1 MSQLQVGG
9 AVSLEDL
16 QGAQLL
22 LLLSKGSERGKETV
36 GIEPFSRDEQTV
48 SEQVAGEN
56 ASISGYM
63 RTTTSGDETDY
74 LSDFRKPLHQ
84 ETRTETLLS
93 CNLRPQVVFQ

>member
-48 SEQVAGEN
+48 SEQVAGKN

-63 RTTTSGDETDY
+63 RTTETTSGDETVY
-74 LSDFRKPLHQ
+74 QIFVNLYIRKQ
-84 ETRTETLLS
+84 EQKR
-93 CNLRPQVVFQ
+93 F